1 MIRSDEKRPMK
12 VLIVDDHTIVRDGI
26 RRLLSAFLNLVI
38 IEAASSR
45 EAMTL
50 FQAEHPDIVLLD
62 INLPGFGGLDLLR
75 RLLTIDPGARV
86 LMCSMHTNPT
96 YIARALEAGAR
107 GFISK
112 GAKAEELV
120 EAVKIVAAGGR
131 YLERDLASE
140 VALTLAS
147 SGEQMKELSSREL
160 DILRLLA
167 QGKSLNS
174 ISDELGISYKTVA
187 NTCTMIKQKM
197 MLETTNELIKFAVE
211 MHQS

>member
-1 MIRSDEKRPMK
+1 MK
-12 VLIVDDHTIVRDGI
+12 LLIVDDHTIVRDGI
-26 RRLLSAFLNLVI
+26 RRLLSAFLDLVI
-38 IEAASSR
+38 AEAASSR
-45 EAMTL
+45 EAMAL
-50 FQAEHPDIVLLD
+50 FQTEHPDIVLLD

-86 LMCSMHTNPT
+86 LMCSMHTNPN
-96 YIARALEAGAR
+96 YIARALEGGAR
-107 GFISK
+107 GYISK

-140 VALTLAS
+140 VALTLTS
-147 SGEQMKELSSREL
+147 SGEHLKELSSREL

-167 QGKSLNS
+167 QGKSLDT
-174 ISDELGISYKTVA
+174 ISGELAISYKTVA

-197 MLETTNELIKFAVE
+197 MLETTNELIKFAIE
-211 MHQS
+211 MHRC